1 MINNNFEVPIHMITP
16 EHVERKLKNQKVTV
30 SIKAFWSGFSE
41 LKNDIIPLSSYQLN
55 TPFSISLR
63 VLAQE

>member
-16 EHVERKLKNQKVTV
+16 EHAEQKLKKQKVTV
-30 SIKAFWSGFSE
+30 SIKASWSGFSE
-41 LKNDIIPLSSYQLN
+41 LKNDIIPLSSQLN
-55 TPFSISLR
+55 PPFSISLR